1 MNGVMNGEPIQV
13 YGPRYLFSLVLRH
26 RERLIAAN
34 LIALGATLA
43 SVPVPL
49 LMPLLVDEVLLDRP
63 GTLIAAINPFFSPAW
78 HGAVLYVTVILLV
91 TLLLRLSGWLL
102 TVWQMLLF
110 SRISKGIVY
119 RIRKQLLWYLGG
131 VSVSEFESRDG
142 AGISAR
148 LVTDLETLDQFMG
161 AAISRFVVSVLT
173 IFATAVVLLFLHWP
187 LALFLLFL
195 NPLVI
200 YFTMAIGK
208 RVKSLKKKEN
218 EAIEVFQQAV
228 VETLTAMQ
236 QIRASNRD
244 EHYIRRLVAMAGG
257 IKERAIAF
265 TWRSDASSRLSFL
278 VFLFGFDVFRAL
290 GMFMVIFSDLTI
302 GQMIAVFGYLWFML
316 GPIQEVLGMQY
327 SWFGAKAALERI
339 NGLTK
344 LELEPH
350 YPAAVNPFADRG
362 TATLEVRDLHLSYSG
377 ETPILNDVS
386 LYVGAGEK
394 VALVGA
400 SGGGKTTFIRTLLGL
415 YHADRGQVLYNG
427 VPVEKI
433 GYKTVRENVGCV
445 LQTPSLF
452 NDTIRANLTLGRDAG
467 DDELWQALDV
477 VQLAD
482 FVRTKP
488 DRLDTLVGLQGVK
501 LSGGQRQRLAI
512 ARMLLEEPKVVIL
525 DEATSAIDSE
535 TETLLYE
542 ALFDRLRDK
551 TTLIIAHRLS
561 AVRRADRVYV
571 FEAGHIIEHGAHEE
585 LLEENGLYAR
595 LFSAQV

>member
-1 MNGVMNGEPIQV
+1 MQS
-13 YGPRYLFSLVLRH
+13 YRPRYLLSLVLQH
-26 RERLIAAN
+26 RRQLVIAN
-34 LIALGATLA
+34 LIAFAATIA
-43 SVPVPL
+43 SVPIPL
-49 LMPLLVDEVLLDRP
+49 LMPLLVDEVLLDQP
-63 GTLIAAINPFFSPAW
+63 GALIALISPFFPEGW
-78 HGAVLYVTVILLV
+78 HGPILYVMVILII
-91 TLLLRLSGWLL
+91 TLMLRVSGWLL

-110 SRISKGIVY
+110 SRISKSIVY
-119 RIRKQLLWYLGG
+119 RIREQLLWYLGT

-148 LVTDLETLDQFMG
+148 LVTDLETIDQFMG
-161 AAISRFVVSVLT
+161 TAISRFIVSVLM
-173 IFATAVVLLFLHWP
+173 IAATAVVLLLLHWQ

-208 RVKSLKKKEN
+208 RIKNLKKQEN
-218 EAIEVFQQAV
+218 EAIEIFQQAV
-228 VETLTAMQ
+228 VETLAAMH

-244 EHYIRRLVAMAGG
+244 EHYISRLVSMARN

-265 TWRSDASSRLSFL
+265 TWRRDVSNRLSFL

-290 GMFMVIFSDLTI
+290 GMFMVLFSDLTI

-316 GPIQEVLGMQY
+316 GPIQEVLNMQY
-327 SWFGAKAALERI
+327 SWFGAKAALERV
-339 NGLTK
+339 NGL
-344 LELEPH
+344 LGLDREPH
-350 YPAAVNPFADRG
+350 YPATFNPFAG
-362 TATLEVRDLHLSYSG
+362 QTSVTLEVRELCLSYDDTA
-377 ETPILNDVS
+377 EVLNKVS
-386 LYVGAGEK
+386 LHVGAGEK

-400 SGGGKTTFIRTLLGL
+400 SGGGKTTFVQTLLGL
-415 YHADRGQVLYNG
+415 YRTNRGGVFYNG

-433 GYKTVRENVGCV
+433 GFETVRENVGCV

-452 NDTIRANLTLGRDAG
+452 NDTIRANLTLGREAG
-467 DDELWQALDV
+467 DDALWQALDI

-482 FVRTKP
+482 FVRAKP
-488 DRLDTLVGLQGVK
+488 EQLDTLVGLQGVK

-512 ARMLLEEPKVVIL
+512 ARMLLEDPSVVIL

-542 ALFDRLRDK
+542 ALFNHLQDK

-561 AVRRADRVYV
+561 AVKRADRVYV
-571 FEAGHIIEHGAHEE
+571 FESGHIIEHGAHEE

>member
-1 MNGVMNGEPIQV
+1 MPP
-13 YGPRYLFSLVLRH
+13 YGPRYLFSLVLQH
-26 RERLIAAN
+26 RRRLMTAN
-34 LIALGATLA
+34 LIALAATLA

-49 LMPLLVDEVLLDRP
+49 LMPLLVDEVLLDQP
-63 GTLIAAINPFFSPAW
+63 GTLIAMINPMFSEAW
-78 HGAVLYVTVILLV
+78 RGPVLYITVILIV
-91 TLLLRLSGWLL
+91 TVLLRVSGWLL

-119 RIRKQLLWYLGG
+119 RIRKQLLWYLGT

-161 AAISRFVVSVLT
+161 AAISRFVVSVLM
-173 IFATAVVLLFLHWP
+173 ILATAVVLLFLHWQ

-208 RVKSLKKKEN
+208 RVKGLKKKEN
-218 EAIEVFQQAV
+218 EAIEIFQQAV
-228 VETLTAMQ
+228 VETLTAMH

-244 EHYIRRLVAMAGG
+244 EHYIGRLVAMARS

-265 TWRSDASSRLSFL
+265 AWRSDASSRLSFL

-290 GMFMVIFSDLTI
+290 GMLMVIFSDLTI

-327 SWFGAKAALERI
+327 SWFGAKAAIERI
-339 NGLTK
+339 NGL
-344 LELEPH
+344 LGLDREPH
-350 YPAAVNPFADRG
+350 YPTTVNPFAG
-362 TATLEVRDLHLSYSG
+362 QASVALEVRGLRLSYDNA
-377 ETPILNDVS
+377 TDILNDVS
-386 LYVGAGEK
+386 LHVGVGEK

-400 SGGGKTTFIRTLLGL
+400 SGGGKTTFIQTLLGL
-415 YHADRGQVLYNG
+415 YRADSGDVLYNG

-433 GYKTVRENVGCV
+433 GFETVRENVGCV

-467 DDELWQALDV
+467 DDELWHALDV
-477 VQLAD
+477 VQLAG
-482 FVRTKP
+482 FVRASP
-488 DRLDTLVGLQGVK
+488 EQLDTLVGLQGVK

-512 ARMLLEEPKVVIL
+512 ARMLLESPKVVIL

-542 ALFDRLRDK
+542 ALFSHLRNK

-561 AVRRADRVYV
+561 AVKRADRVYV
-571 FEAGHIIEHGAHEE
+571 FEAGHIIEHGAHEK

>member
-1 MNGVMNGEPIQV
+1 M
-13 YGPRYLFSLVLRH
+13 
-26 RERLIAAN
+26 
-34 LIALGATLA
+34 
-43 SVPVPL
+43 
-49 LMPLLVDEVLLDRP
+49 
-63 GTLIAAINPFFSPAW
+63 
-78 HGAVLYVTVILLV
+78 
-91 TLLLRLSGWLL
+91 
-102 TVWQMLLF
+102 
-110 SRISKGIVY
+110 
-119 RIRKQLLWYLGG
+119 
-131 VSVSEFESRDG
+131 SVSEFESRDG
-142 AGISAR
+142 AGIGTR

-161 AAISRFVVSVLT
+161 AAISRFIVSVLT
-173 IFATAVVLLFLHWP
+173 IVATAVVLLFLHWP

-208 RVKSLKKKEN
+208 RVKHLKKKEN
-218 EAIEVFQQAV
+218 DAIEVFQQAV

-236 QIRASNRD
+236 QVRASNRD
-244 EHYIRRLVAMAGG
+244 RYYISRLVSMARG
-257 IKERAIAF
+257 IRQLAVAF
-265 TWRSDASSRLSFL
+265 TWRLDASSRLSFL

-290 GMFMVIFSDLTI
+290 GMLMVIFSDLTI

-327 SWFGAKAALERI
+327 SWFGARAALERI
-339 NGLTK
+339 NGL
-344 LELEPH
+344 LNLSREPH
-350 YPAAVNPFADRG
+350 YPAKNDPFAG
-362 TATLEVRDLHLSYSG
+362 HTTVALEVRGLHLSYDNAT
-377 ETPILNDVS
+377 EILNDVS
-386 LYVGAGEK
+386 LSVGAGEK

-415 YHADRGQVLYNG
+415 YHADRGSVLYNG
-427 VPVEKI
+427 VPVEQI
-433 GYKTVRENVGCV
+433 GFETVRENVGCV

-452 NDTIRANLTLGRDAG
+452 NDTIRANLTLGRAS
-467 DDELWQALDV
+467 DEDQLWHALEI

-488 DRLDTLVGLQGVK
+488 AQLNTLVGTHGVK

-512 ARMLLEEPKVVIL
+512 ARMLLENPKVVIL

-542 ALFDRLRDK
+542 ALFNHLRDK
-551 TTLIIAHRLS
+551 TTLIVAHRLS
-561 AVRRADRVYV
+561 AVKRADRVYV
-571 FEAGHIIEHGAHEE
+571 FEAGHIIEHGVHED

>member
-1 MNGVMNGEPIQV
+1 M
-13 YGPRYLFSLVLRH
+13 
-26 RERLIAAN
+26 
-34 LIALGATLA
+34 
-43 SVPVPL
+43 
-49 LMPLLVDEVLLDRP
+49 
-63 GTLIAAINPFFSPAW
+63 
-78 HGAVLYVTVILLV
+78 
-91 TLLLRLSGWLL
+91 
-102 TVWQMLLF
+102 
-110 SRISKGIVY
+110 Y
-119 RIRKQLLWYLGG
+119 RIREQLLWYLGT

-148 LVTDLETLDQFMG
+148 LVTDLETIDQFMG
-161 AAISRFVVSVLT
+161 TAISRFIVSVLM
-173 IFATAVVLLFLHWP
+173 IAATAVVLLLLHWQ

-208 RVKSLKKKEN
+208 RIKNLKKQEN
-218 EAIEVFQQAV
+218 EAIEIFQQAV
-228 VETLTAMQ
+228 VETLAAMH

-244 EHYIRRLVAMAGG
+244 EHYISRLVSMAHN

-265 TWRSDASSRLSFL
+265 TWRRDASNRLSFL

-290 GMFMVIFSDLTI
+290 GMFMVLFSDLTI

-316 GPIQEVLGMQY
+316 GPIQEVLNMQY
-327 SWFGAKAALERI
+327 SWFGAKAALERV
-339 NGLTK
+339 NGL
-344 LELEPH
+344 LGLDREPH
-350 YPAAVNPFADRG
+350 YPATFNPFAG
-362 TATLEVRDLHLSYSG
+362 QTSVTLEVRELCLSYDG
-377 ETPILNDVS
+377 TAEILNKVS
-386 LYVGAGEK
+386 LHVGAGEK

-400 SGGGKTTFIRTLLGL
+400 SGGGKTTFVQTLLGL
-415 YHADRGQVLYNG
+415 YRTNRGGVFYNG

-433 GYKTVRENVGCV
+433 GFETVRENVGCV

-452 NDTIRANLTLGRDAG
+452 NDTIRANLTLGREAG
-467 DDELWQALDV
+467 DDALWQALDI

-482 FVRTKP
+482 FVRAKP
-488 DRLDTLVGLQGVK
+488 EQLDTLVGLQGVK

-512 ARMLLEEPKVVIL
+512 ARMLLEDPSVVIL

-542 ALFDRLRDK
+542 ALFNHLQDK

-561 AVRRADRVYV
+561 AVKRADRVYV
-571 FEAGHIIEHGAHEE
+571 FESGHIIEHGAHEE

>member
-1 MNGVMNGEPIQV
+1 MKP
-13 YGPRYLFSLVLRH
+13 YDPRSLFSMVLQHRRRLV
-26 RERLIAAN
+26 AAN
-34 LIALGATLA
+34 LIALAATLV

-49 LMPLLVDEVLLDRP
+49 LMPLLVDEVLLDKP
-63 GTLIAAINPFFSPAW
+63 GALVGMIDPFFAEAW
-78 HGAVLYVTVILLV
+78 RGPVLYVTVILAV
-91 TLLLRLSGWLL
+91 TVLLRVSGWLL

-119 RIRKQLLWYLGG
+119 RIRRQLLWYLGG
-131 VSVSEFESRDG
+131 VAVSGFESRDG

-161 AAISRFVVSVLT
+161 AAVSRFIVSVLT
-173 IFATAVVLLFLHWP
+173 IFATAVVLLFLHWQ
-187 LALFLLFL
+187 LALFLLLL
-195 NPLVI
+195 NPMVI

-208 RVKSLKKKEN
+208 RVKHLKKKEN

-244 EHYIRRLVAMAGG
+244 EHYIGRLVSMARS
-257 IKERAIAF
+257 IKNRAVEF

-327 SWFGAKAALERI
+327 SWFAAKAALERV
-339 NGLTK
+339 NGL
-344 LELEPH
+344 LGLDREPY
-350 YPAAVNPFADRG
+350 YPAVVNPFSG
-362 TATLEVRDLHLSYSG
+362 QATVALEVRGLCLSYDG
-377 ETPILNDVS
+377 APGILNNVS
-386 LYVGAGEK
+386 LHVGAGEK

-415 YHADRGQVLYNG
+415 YRADGGRVLYDN
-427 VPVEKI
+427 VPIEKI
-433 GYKTVRENVGCV
+433 GFETVRANVGCV

-452 NDTIRANLTLGRDAG
+452 NDTIRANLTLGRELT
-467 DDELWQALDV
+467 DDELWHALDV
-477 VQLAD
+477 VQLAG
-482 FVRTKP
+482 FTRAKP
-488 DRLDTLVGLQGVK
+488 KRLDTLVGLQGVK

-512 ARMLLEEPKVVIL
+512 ARMLLEDPKVVIL

-542 ALFDRLRDK
+542 ALFDYLRGK

-571 FEAGHIIEHGAHEE
+571 FEAGRIIEQGAHED

-595 LFSAQV
+595 LFSAQL

>member
-1 MNGVMNGEPIQV
+1 MKGQSLSPYAPRKLFAMVLGYRRRLV
-13 YGPRYLFSLVLRH
+13 YANV
-26 RERLIAAN
+26 IAVA
-34 LIALGATLA
+34 ATLA

-49 LMPLLVDEVLLDRP
+49 LMPLLVDEVLLDSP
-63 GTLIAAINPFFSPAW
+63 GALIAMINPLFAEIW
-78 HGAVLYVTVILLV
+78 HGPVLYVVVILLV
-91 TLLLRLSGWLL
+91 TLALRVIGWLL
-102 TVWQMLLF
+102 TVWQMWIF
-110 SRISKGIVY
+110 SCISKGIVY
-119 RIRKQLLWYLGG
+119 HIRKQLLWHLGS
-131 VSVSEFESRDG
+131 VSISEFESKDG
-142 AGISAR
+142 AGIGTR
-148 LVTDLETLDQFMG
+148 LVTDLGTLDQFMG
-161 AAISRFVVSVLT
+161 AAISRFIVSVLT
-173 IFATAVVLLFLHWP
+173 IVATAVVLLFLHWQ

-208 RVKSLKKKEN
+208 RVKHLKRKEN
-218 EAIEVFQQAV
+218 DAIEVFQQAV

-236 QIRASNRD
+236 QVRASNRD
-244 EHYIRRLVAMAGG
+244 RYYISRLVSMARN
-257 IKERAIAF
+257 IRQLAVAF
-265 TWRSDASSRLSFL
+265 TWRLDASSRLSFL

-290 GMFMVIFSDLTI
+290 GMLMVVFSDLTI

-339 NGLTK
+339 NGL
-344 LELEPH
+344 LDLSREPH
-350 YPAAVNPFADRG
+350 YPATVDPFAG
-362 TATLEVRDLHLSYSG
+362 HTTVALEVRGLHLSYDNAT
-377 ETPILNDVS
+377 EILNNVS
-386 LYVGAGEK
+386 LSVGAGEK

-415 YHADRGQVLYNG
+415 YHADRGSVLYNG
-427 VPVEKI
+427 VPVEQI
-433 GYKTVRENVGCV
+433 GFETVRENVGCV

-452 NDTIRANLTLGRDAG
+452 NDTIRANLTLGRASDE
-467 DDELWQALDV
+467 DELWHALEI

-488 DRLDTLVGLQGVK
+488 AQLDTLVGTHGVK

-512 ARMLLEEPKVVIL
+512 ARMLLEDPKVVIL

-542 ALFDRLRDK
+542 ALFNHLREK

-561 AVRRADRVYV
+561 AVKRADRVYV
-571 FEAGHIIEHGAHEE
+571 FEAGHIIEHGVHED

>member
-1 MNGVMNGEPIQV
+1 MNGRPIQP
-13 YGPRYLFSLVLRH
+13 YGPRRLFLMVLQH
-26 RERLIAAN
+26 RRQLLAAN
-34 LIALGATLA
+34 LIALAATMA

-49 LMPLLVDEVLLDRP
+49 LMPLLVDEVLLDKP
-63 GTLIAAINPFFSPAW
+63 GTLVGMINSFFAPAW
-78 HGAVLYVTVILLV
+78 HGPVLYITVILAV
-91 TLLLRLSGWLL
+91 TVLLRVAGWLL

-119 RIRKQLLWYLGG
+119 RIRRQLLWHLGD

-142 AGISAR
+142 AGIGAR

-161 AAISRFVVSVLT
+161 AAISRFTVSVLT
-173 IFATAVVLLFLHWP
+173 ILATAVVLLFLHWQ

-208 RVKSLKKKEN
+208 RVKHLKKKEN
-218 EAIEVFQQAV
+218 EAIEIFQQAV
-228 VETLTAMQ
+228 AETLTAMH

-244 EHYIRRLVAMAGG
+244 EHYISRLVSMARG
-257 IKERAIAF
+257 IKDRAVAF
-265 TWRSDASSRLSFL
+265 AWRSDASSRLSFL

-290 GMFMVIFSDLTI
+290 GMCMVIFSDLTI

-327 SWFGAKAALERI
+327 SWFGAKAALERV
-339 NGLTK
+339 NGL
-344 LELEPH
+344 LELDREPY
-350 YPAAVNPFADRG
+350 YPTTVNPFDGQTTVELEADG
-362 TATLEVRDLHLSYSG
+362 LCLSYDG
-377 ETPILNDVS
+377 EVDILNDVS
-386 LYVGAGEK
+386 LHVGAGEK

-400 SGGGKTTFIRTLLGL
+400 SGGGKTTFIQTLLGL
-415 YHADRGQVLYNG
+415 YRADRGCVLYNG

-433 GYKTVRENVGCV
+433 GFETVRKNVGCV

-452 NDTIRANLTLGRDAG
+452 NDTMRANLTLGRDIGNDA
-467 DDELWQALDV
+467 LWHALGI

-482 FVRTKP
+482 FVRARP
-488 DRLDTLVGLQGVK
+488 AQLDTLIGLQGVK

-512 ARMLLEEPKVVIL
+512 ARMLLEDPKVVIL

-542 ALFDRLRDK
+542 ALFDYLSGR

-561 AVRRADRVYV
+561 AVKRADRVYA
-571 FEAGHIIEHGAHEE
+571 FEAGHIIEHGTHQE
-585 LLEENGLYAR
+585 LLEGNGLYAR
-595 LFSAQV
+595 LFSSQV